1 MEDEVRVLCMRS
13 ISKIHPSLEVVRF
26 ELASTLEDVKRLQR
40 SSPTEVPRDYAEWV
54 QVASELEI
62 VDKNAT
68 CCFRVWDVDGCLEM
82 NEAYDVKRSLPGAL
96 AVGDNEAG
104 ALLVYLSSVRKPGL
118 YRVSLGDMDVD
129 SAVWIAES
137 LDELLFEAKNVEL
150 LV

>member
-1 MEDEVRVLCMRS
+1 M
-13 ISKIHPSLEVVRF
+13 
-26 ELASTLEDVKRLQR
+26 
-40 SSPTEVPRDYAEWV
+40 SSPTEVPSDYVEWV
-54 QVASELEI
+54 QVASEMEI

-68 CCFRVWDVDGCLEM
+68 CCFRVWGVNGCLEM

-104 ALLVYLSSVRKPGL
+104 ALLVYISSARKPGL
-118 YRVSLGDMDVD
+118 YRVSLGDMDAD
-129 SAVWIAES
+129 SAIWIADS